1 MKEVSSY
8 LILFFLILIIIYYI
22 LNIREYGLREGAINR
37 RSSNEKYL
45 TQEQILNKI
54 NGNTSEINK
63 LKKRL
68 KGLGNVKDRLNI
80 LENKTQEM
88 PEN

>member
-1 MKEVSSY
+1 MKDISSY
-8 LILFFLILIIIYYI
+8 LISFFLIVIIIYYI
-22 LNIREYGLREGAINR
+22 LNIREYGLREGAR
-37 RSSNEKYL
+37 GGRSSKRTYL

-63 LKKRL
+63 LKKRF
-68 KGLGNVKDRLNI
+68 KGLGNVKDRLDI
-80 LENKTQEM
+80 LENKTREM